1 MVTTGFRNIYVATY
15 SNTGQ
20 KVTYTGLAK
29 LARARSFTLSVDASD
44 DNNYYAD
51 DALAETESGANF
63 TSGTLELTVDGLSGE
78 EEALLFGLPDEQTVQ
93 VNESPIPVLN
103 YGDGMN
109 PPFVGVAGIVRKQ
122 LNGVVSYRPIVLPK
136 CQFVLSD
143 DSANTAE
150 ESIEWQDQTLNA
162 NVMRDDTAN
171 RNWKIMPKDPC
182 TTLQAAIDFITA
194 VLGGAAAA
202 AASTMSE
209 EPPEEP
215 AAVSTETPVAVE

>member
-1 MVTTGFRNIYVATY
+1 MVTTGFRNIYVANY
-15 SNTGQ
+15 SASGQ
-20 KVTYTGLAK
+20 KVTYTGMAK
-29 LARARSFTLSVDASD
+29 LARARSFTLSIDASD

-63 TSGTLELTVDGLSGE
+63 TSGTLELTVDGLNGE
-78 EEALLFGLPDEQTVQ
+78 EEAMLFGLPDEETVQ
-93 VNESPIPVLN
+93 VNDSPVPVLN
-103 YGDGMN
+103 YGDGME

-122 LNGVVSYRPIVLPK
+122 LNGVISYRPIVLPK

-150 ESIEWQDQTLNA
+150 ETIEWQDQTLNA

-171 RNWKIMPKDPC
+171 HNWKIMPKNPC
-182 TTLQAAIDFITA
+182 STLQDAIDFITA

-202 AASTMSE
+202 AAAASAQA
-209 EPPEEP
+209 EEP
-215 AAVSTETPVAVE
+215 ATVSTETPAPVN

>member
-29 LARARSFTLSVDASD
+29 LARARSFTLSVDASE

-103 YGDGMN
+103 YGDGMD
-109 PPFVGVAGIVRKQ
+109 PPFLGVAGIKRYQ

-136 CQFVLSD
+136 CQFVLSG

-150 ESIEWQDQTLNA
+150 ETIEWQDQTLNA

-171 RNWKIMPKDPC
+171 RNWKIMPKNNC
-182 TTLQAAIDFITA
+182 ATLQEAIDFITA

-202 AASTMSE
+202 AASTLSE
-209 EPPEEP
+209 EPVVEP
-215 AAVSTETPVAVE
+215 TETVASV

>member
-15 SNTGQ
+15 SASGQ

-103 YGDGMN
+103 YGDGMH
-109 PPFVGVAGIVRKQ
+109 PPFVGVAGIMRKQ

-136 CQFVLSD
+136 CQFVPSD

-150 ESIEWQDQTLNA
+150 ETIEWQDQTLNA
-162 NVMRDDTAN
+162 NVMRDDTAG
-171 RNWKIMPKDPC
+171 RNWKIMPKNNC
-182 TTLQAAIDFITA
+182 ATLQEAIDFITA

-202 AASTMSE
+202 AASTLSE
-209 EPPEEP
+209 EPVVEP
-215 AAVSTETPVAVE
+215 TETVASV

>member
-1 MVTTGFRNIYVATY
+1 MVTTGFRNIYVANY
-15 SNTGQ
+15 SASGQ
-20 KVTYTGLAK
+20 SVTYTGMVK

-63 TSGTLELTVDGLSGE
+63 TSGTLELTVDGLNGE
-78 EEALLFGLPDEQTVQ
+78 EEAMLFGLPDEETVQ
-93 VNESPIPVLN
+93 VNDSPVPVLN
-103 YGDGMN
+103 YGDGME

-122 LNGVVSYRPIVLPK
+122 LNGVISYRPIVLPK

-150 ESIEWQDQTLNA
+150 ETIEWQDQTLNA

-171 RNWKIMPKDPC
+171 HNWKIMPKNPC
-182 TTLQAAIDFITA
+182 ATLQDAIDFITA
-194 VLGGAAAA
+194 VLGGADDA
-202 AASTMSE
+202 AASGQA
-209 EPPEEP
+209 EEP
-215 AAVSTETPVAVE
+215 ATVSTETPAPVN

>member
-20 KVTYTGLAK
+20 RVTYTGLAK
-29 LARARSFTLSVDASD
+29 LARARSFTLSVDASE

-103 YGDGMN
+103 YGDGMD
-109 PPFVGVAGIVRKQ
+109 PPFLGVAGIKRYQ

-136 CQFVLSD
+136 CQFVLSG

-150 ESIEWQDQTLNA
+150 ETIEWQDQTLNA

-171 RNWKIMPKDPC
+171 RNWKIMPKNNC
-182 TTLQAAIDFITA
+182 ATLQEAIDFITA

-202 AASTMSE
+202 AASTLSE
-209 EPPEEP
+209 EPVVEP
-215 AAVSTETPVAVE
+215 TETVASV

>member
-1 MVTTGFRNIYVATY
+1 MVTTGFRNIYVANY
-15 SNTGQ
+15 SATGQ

-51 DALAETESGANF
+51 DVLAETESGANF

-78 EEALLFGLPDEQTVQ
+78 EEALLFGLPGEQTVQ
-93 VNESPIPVLN
+93 VNETPVKVLK
-103 YGDGMN
+103 YGDGMH

-122 LNGVVSYRPIVLPK
+122 LNGVVTFKPFILPK

-150 ESIEWQDQTLNA
+150 ETIEWQDQTLNA
-162 NVMRDDTAN
+162 NVMRDDTADH
-171 RNWKIMPKDPC
+171 NWKITPYDPC
-182 TTLQAAIDFITA
+182 ATVQEAVDFITA